1 MDYQMPM
8 KNGLE
13 TTKEILKINNYA
25 KIIFISCFPDVKESA
40 LSIGAVLF
48 IEKPFELQE
57 LIISIDNVLAVSLEE
72 NNIS

>member
-1 MDYQMPM
+1 MPI

-13 TTKEILKINNYA
+13 TTKEILKINNYV
-25 KIIFISCFPDVKESA
+25 KIIFISSYPDVKESA
-40 LSIGAVLF
+40 LSIGATLF

-57 LIISIDNVLAVSLEE
+57 LITSINNVLAVSLEE